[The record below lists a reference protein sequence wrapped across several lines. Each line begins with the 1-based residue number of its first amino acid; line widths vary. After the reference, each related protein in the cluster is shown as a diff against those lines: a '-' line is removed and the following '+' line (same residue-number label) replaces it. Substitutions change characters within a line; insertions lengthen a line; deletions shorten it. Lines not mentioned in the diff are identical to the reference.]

1 MKRTSS
7 LCEVPILVN
16 GRGDPSIQNLTS
28 YLNEWSHQAPHIL
41 MLLLQLLY
49 LKLDMRAV
57 EEAVNLLPRC

>member
-1 MKRTSS
+1 MGGATLLFKISLRILMSGLTEHRTF
-7 LCEVPILVN
+7 
-16 GRGDPSIQNLTS
+16 
-28 YLNEWSHQAPHIL
+28 L